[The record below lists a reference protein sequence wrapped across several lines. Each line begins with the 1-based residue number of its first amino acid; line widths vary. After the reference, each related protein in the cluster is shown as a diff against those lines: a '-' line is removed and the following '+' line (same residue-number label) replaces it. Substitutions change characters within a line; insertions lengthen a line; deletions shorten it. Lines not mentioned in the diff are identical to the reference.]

1 MLFCVKAPINKLYV
15 FGMAL
20 LLAATLA
27 GCGGGGG
34 GTAQTPDPGTTPEM
48 CPEGHTGTPPNCVSP
63 EQQEANALAAAKT
76 AAMTAYE
83 AAKMALDAVMDDKS
97 HDMDSYDKA
106 KDALAEAKAANAVA
120 QAAMTS
126 AVAGDAQA
134 VVETARNKVVM
145 YAGMVTAAATKA
157 AQRVVQEAANKVA
170 KTKETAIAAE
180 AAQTT
185 DAGLGGSA
193 VTATGNA
200 EGAYNLAIKR
210 DRMATTVTVTV
221 EGATDAADEKFMQAM
236 DLGGGR
242 TMHTRTM
249 EADDGGNVMEEV
261 VVVSTDIEAPKA
273 TAFAMV
279 TGQALNARDLD
290 ATADADGDGNAAND
304 FTALTIVAGA
314 GDVNL
319 PKIMSP
325 AFAPATGD
333 TVTHTFDFDDA
344 ATTDEDEADERAGTY
359 NGAMGTYRC
368 DGGADCTVTL
378 DGDGKVTAISAGWVF
393 TPAAGATSDVPDSDY
408 LHYGFW
414 LKKTTDADGA
424 ITYNEIETF
433 VGSSVAASGD
443 TSTVQGKATYA
454 GGAVGVYVHKTFK
467 TDGTYDASSGHVKAD
482 VSLMATF
489 GQVPVSGTDAT
500 GTIAPNLL
508 NTVSGTIDNF
518 MLSGG
523 EEQMWSVALQGAIT
537 ESAGTAS
544 GMAKGGVGDGS
555 FSATFHGDVTA
566 VDGVS
571 PQPGSVVGEF
581 NAEFTNGSAAGGF
594 GARKQ

>member
-1 MLFCVKAPINKLYV
+1 MLFCVKTPINKLYV

-20 LLAATLA
+20 LLAVTLA

-34 GTAQTPDPGTTPEM
+34 GSASNGDGDTMTTPE
-48 CPEGHTGTPPNCVSP
+48 PT
-63 EQQEANALAAAKT
+63 EAQKLAAAKT

-83 AAKMALDAVMDDKS
+83 AAKMALAAVMDDAS
-97 HDMDSYDKA
+97 HDMDSYSKA
-106 KDALAEAKAANAVA
+106 EEALAEAKAANAIA
-120 QAAMTS
+120 QAATTS
-126 AVAGDAQA
+126 TVAEDAQA
-134 VVETARNKVVM
+134 SVETARDKVVM

-157 AQRVVQEAANKVA
+157 ADRVVQEAKNKEA
-170 KTKETAIAAE
+170 GTKETAIAAE

-261 VVVSTDIEAPKA
+261 VIVSTDIEAPSP

-279 TGQALNARDLD
+279 AGQALNARDLD
-290 ATADADGDGNAAND
+290 DTEDADGDGTPGND
-304 FTALTIVAGA
+304 FTALTIAAGA
-314 GDVNL
+314 DNVNL

-325 AFAPATGD
+325 TFVAATGD

-344 ATTDEDEADERAGTY
+344 ATTDEDEADEVAGTY

-368 DGGADCTVTL
+368 DGAAACTVTL
-378 DGDGKVTAISAGWVF
+378 DGDGEITAITGDWVF

-424 ITYNEIETF
+424 VTYNEVETF
-433 VGSSVAASGD
+433 AGSSVAASGD
-443 TSTVQGKATYA
+443 VNAVLGSATYE
-454 GGAVGVYVHKTFK
+454 GGAVGVYVKNVYNSDRTLDVA
-467 TDGTYDASSGHVKAD
+467 TSGHFTAD
-482 VSLMATF
+482 VSLTTTF
-489 GQVPVSGTDAT
+489 GQVPVSATDTT

-518 MLSGG
+518 MLSGD
-523 EEQMWSVALQGAIT
+523 EENEWSVALQGAIT
-537 ESAGTAS
+537 PGDGTAS
-544 GMAKGGVGDGS
+544 GTAKGGVGDGS

-566 VDGVS
+566 AADGTV

-581 NAEFTNGSAAGGF
+581 NAEFTNGSVAGGF